1 MKPLVRTCTLRFVRR
16 DHVHRR
22 FPGPVLLVAQS
33 LGHPPR
39 ASTAVAMM
47 LGSFATVLIWKYGL
61 GFDSGL
67 YHALPRMLIGVAIY
81 FIGNAV
87 VGEPAE

>member
-1 MKPLVRTCTLRFVRR
+1 
-16 DHVHRR
+16 
-22 FPGPVLLVAQS
+22 
-33 LGHPPR
+33 
-39 ASTAVAMM
+39 MM